1 MRKCQTVADPGV
13 AEFLARENRA
23 QNLAVAQPGMSRHQG
38 AELLQ
43 QLFFAGGSKVARHD
57 IGRESSFGH

>member
-1 MRKCQTVADPGV
+1 MQKCQTVAGPGA

-23 QNLAVAQPGMSRHQG
+23 QNLAVAQPGMSRRQG

-43 QLFFAGGSKVARHD
+43 QLFFAGGSKAARHD
-57 IGRESSFGH
+57 IGRESSCCH